1 MEEDADVAIAVSSII
16 VVIHLVHITIC
27 VSNDQVHNEDQQRVK
42 QGAHAKPGE
51 TLTQDAGKT
60 RATMSLNLYPAHQHE
75 HQEKEG
81 VEQSSSQDHGDV
93 LDDSP

>member
-16 VVIHLVHITIC
+16 VVIHLVHITIT
-27 VSNDQVHNEDQQRVK
+27 VPNDQVHDENQQRVE
-42 QGAHAKPGE
+42 QSAHAKPCE

-81 VEQSSSQDHGDV
+81 VEQSTSQHHGDV
-93 LDDSP
+93 LDHSP